1 MEISQ
6 ISFCNKIG
14 YNITNDREKQVIY
27 EKYIE
32 KYDIMLNSF
41 NKLYYSDKFLT
52 VFKKYPYLLS
62 LESAGNKYYLLLTT
76 INNDHY
82 SIFIDTKTTKTHTYP
97 KMIIVPFRFEE
108 SLYTDTIIEG
118 SLIRDKHK
126 QWTFLFEDLLVLK
139 GKKINKNIVEKYT
152 LLHSILDNQYIEDK
166 DIQVCPIHV
175 KRLFTFDEIDTIFS
189 TFIHSLDYN
198 INGLVFHPVQHANK
212 DIIFYFNLSKH
223 TKHNQRSVMNYEKPK
238 KQPRITNKP
247 NTTKTPKTTL
257 QTTHT
262 KHKTKTHTITN
273 INGLATFVIKPSKQT
288 DYIYNLYA
296 INSEGK
302 IKKYSV
308 ARIDTI
314 DKKTFIEQNIQA
326 CKKHLFVTCSYSK
339 EFKKWIPQTVSTQ
352 DLLSRMSDAQKYE
365 SM

>member
-139 GKKINKNIVEKYT
+139 GKKINKNIIEKYT

-238 KQPRITNKP
+238 KQTHIANRT
-247 NTTKTPKTTL
+247 NTTNTPKTPI
-257 QTTHT
+257 QTTSSI
-262 KHKTKTHTITN
+262 KKTNTHTHT
-273 INGLATFVIKPSKQT
+273 NGLATFIIKPSKQT

-296 INSEGK
+296 MNSEGK

-314 DKKTFIEQNIQA
+314 DKKTFIEKNIQA
-326 CKKHLFVTCSYSK
+326 CTKHLFVTCSYSK
-339 EFKKWIPQTVSTQ
+339 EFKKWVPQKISTQ
-352 DLLSRMSDAQKYE
+352 DKLSRMSDAQKYE
-365 SM
+365 S